1 MVRPPLRVAIVGF
14 GLAGRVF
21 HGPLVAVQ
29 PDMRVAAVVT
39 ADPTRAAAAARE
51 HPDAR
56 IIESA
61 DRLWGEA
68 RRRSTWW

>member
-39 ADPTRAAAAARE
+39 VHRVPRGRKESVSAR
-51 HPDAR
+51 
-56 IIESA
+56 
-61 DRLWGEA
+61 
-68 RRRSTWW
+68 